1 MYILTQKKFIK
12 IKYFYI
18 NILFYLKIQDT
29 FKAFDKEGTNR
40 VTRKDF
46 IDFIED
52 SWKVAFRILGEEVS
66 KSN

>member
-1 MYILTQKKFIK
+1 MYFFNLKKILLLIILYKF
-12 IKYFYI
+12 
-18 NILFYLKIQDT
+18 NILFNNLDT

-40 VTRKDF
+40 VSRKDF